1 MSYNVIEIGFYNEVG
16 VNCGEG
22 CGRVGMGRK
31 RRKERETQ
39 EDGTLEMTRGRRQ
52 MGSKGKEEGR

>member
-22 CGRVGMGRK
+22 CGRVAMGRK